1 MTTQFRG
8 ILALLVVTLVWGS
21 TFPAMKGMTD
31 YFSPAWIVALRFAIA
46 SVLLSPFLWKARRS
60 DLASGALLG
69 VVLFASFM
77 FQIQGLSLTSSNRN
91 AFVTGL
97 NVLIVP
103 LLGVLAGRMPEKRI
117 FAALALAIA
126 GLVALCWDSG
136 AWGKGDSLALMGA
149 FCFGFYITMMET
161 RTQKAKR
168 LMTLTAA
175 QILTVAICAALWL
188 LAREVPRSTIDA
200 SQDFNN
206 YWQYVGRGIAQY
218 AWNLAYLGVVAT
230 AAIISLQTW
239 GQARTTANE
248 AAVMY
253 SFEPGAAALFG
264 FFWLGEALTGR
275 GWIGAALLISGMII
289 SQWNATRPAGALAP
303 E

>member
-1 MTTQFRG
+1 
-8 ILALLVVTLVWGS
+8 
-21 TFPAMKGMTD
+21 
-31 YFSPAWIVALRFAIA
+31 
-46 SVLLSPFLWKARRS
+46 
-60 DLASGALLG
+60 
-69 VVLFASFM
+69 M

-103 LLGVLAGRMPEKRI
+103 LLGILAGRLPERRI
-117 FAALALAIA
+117 FVALALAIA

-136 AWGKGDSLALMGA
+136 AWGKGDTLALLGA
-149 FCFGFYITMMET
+149 FCFGFYITLMET

-175 QILTVAICAALWL
+175 QIVTVAICSAMWL

-200 SQDFNN
+200 SQDFRN
-206 YWQYVGRGIAQY
+206 YWQYVGQGIVQY
-218 AWNLAYLGVVAT
+218 GWNLAYLGVVAT
-230 AAIISLQTW
+230 AAIISLQSW

-275 GWIGAALLISGMII
+275 GWLGAALLISGMII

>member
-31 YFSPAWIVALRFAIA
+31 YFSPAWIITIRFVIA
-46 SVLLSPFLWKARRS
+46 SVLLSPFLWKARRR
-60 DLASGALLG
+60 DLTSGALLG

-77 FQIQGLSLTSSNRN
+77 FQVQGLSLTSSNRN

-103 LLGVLAGRMPEKRI
+103 LLGVFAGRMPERRI
-117 FAALALAIA
+117 FAALVLAIA

-136 AWGKGDSLALMGA
+136 TWGKGDSLALAGA
-149 FCFGFYITMMET
+149 FCFAFYITMMEK
-161 RTQKAKR
+161 RTQKATR

-175 QILTVAICAALWL
+175 QIVTVTVCAAVWL

-200 SQDFNN
+200 TQDFRN
-206 YWQYVGRGIAQY
+206 YWQYIGHGLVQY
-218 AWNLAYLGVVAT
+218 AWNFAYLGIVAT
-230 AAIISLQTW
+230 AAIISLQSW

-253 SFEPGAAALFG
+253 AFEPAAAALFG

-289 SQWNATRPAGALAP
+289 SQWNSARPPGALAP

>member
-31 YFSPAWIVALRFAIA
+31 YFSPAWIIAIRFVIA

-77 FQIQGLSLTSSNRN
+77 FQVQGLSLTSSNRN

-103 LLGVLAGRMPEKRI
+103 LLGVFAGRMPERRI

-126 GLVALCWDSG
+126 GLVALCWDGG
-136 AWGKGDSLALMGA
+136 AWGKGDNLALAGA
-149 FCFGFYITMMET
+149 FCFGFYITMMEK

-175 QILTVAICAALWL
+175 QIVTVTICAVVWL

-200 SQDFNN
+200 SQDFRN
-206 YWQYVGRGIAQY
+206 YWQYVGHGIVQY
-218 AWNLAYLGVVAT
+218 AWNLAYLGIVAT
-230 AAIISLQTW
+230 AAIISLQSW

-253 SFEPGAAALFG
+253 AFEPAAAALFG
-264 FFWLGEALTGR
+264 FFWLGESLTGR

-289 SQWNATRPAGALAP
+289 SQWNSARPPGALAP